1 MMEEYKMPLIE
12 HAEEFRK
19 RLIYVLVSFVVLL
32 FSGFIFVDRIYD
44 WVVHS
49 AEQQLTVLGPS
60 DIMWIYFVIAGSFAL
75 VFTTPVAVY
84 HGWRFVSPGLQATE
98 KKALFLFMP
107 VLIIFFVMG
116 LSFGYF
122 ILFPSVLTFLTNLAG
137 DHLHTMYTA
146 EKYFKF
152 LLNLTLPIGFLFEMP
167 ILIMLLTRLGIINPI
182 MLAKTRKVAYV
193 ILMILSTLVTP
204 PDFISTIIV
213 FLPLISLF
221 ELGISLSKF
230 IYRRKERMLYKEAS

>member
-1 MMEEYKMPLIE
+1 MEEYKMPMLE

-44 WVVHS
+44 WIVHS
-49 AEQQLTVLGPS
+49 AEQPLTVLGPS
-60 DIMWIYFVIAGSFAL
+60 DIMWIYFVLAGSFAL
-75 VFTTPVAVY
+75 VFTTPIAVY
-84 HGWRFVSPGLQATE
+84 QCWRFVSPGLQTSE
-98 KKALFLFMP
+98 KKALYFFLP

-116 LSFGYF
+116 LCFGYY

-167 ILIMLLTRLGIINPI
+167 ILIMLLTRLGIINPMI
-182 MLAKTRKVAYV
+182 LAKTRKIAYF

-213 FLPLISLF
+213 FLPLVSLY
-221 ELGISLSKF
+221 ELGISVSKYM
-230 IYRRKERMLYKEAS
+230 YRKNERVLFKEAS

>member
-1 MMEEYKMPLIE
+1 MEEFKMPMLE

-19 RLIYVLVSFVVLL
+19 RLIYVLVSFVILL

-44 WVVHS
+44 WIVHS
-49 AEQQLTVLGPS
+49 VEQTLTVLGPS
-60 DIMWIYFVIAGSFAL
+60 DIMWIYFVLAGSFAL

-84 HGWRFVSPGLQATE
+84 QCWRFVSPGLQTSE
-98 KKALFLFMP
+98 KKALYIFLP
-107 VLIIFFVMG
+107 VLIIFFLMG
-116 LSFGYF
+116 LCFGYY

-167 ILIMLLTRLGIINPI
+167 ILIMLLTRLGIINPMI
-182 MLAKTRKVAYV
+182 LAKARKIAYF

-213 FLPLISLF
+213 FLPLVSLY
-221 ELGISLSKF
+221 ELGISVSKYM
-230 IYRRKERMLYKEAS
+230 YRKNERVLFEEAS